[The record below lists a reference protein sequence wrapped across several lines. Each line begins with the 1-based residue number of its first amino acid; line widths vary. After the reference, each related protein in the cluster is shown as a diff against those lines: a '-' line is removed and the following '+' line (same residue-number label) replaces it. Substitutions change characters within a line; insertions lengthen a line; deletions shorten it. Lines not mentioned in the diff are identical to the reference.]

1 MSASRCFVNIIPQEI
16 YKICRNTRCGEIIC
30 RIDPIYGGAFLLTFT
45 SFLFRQERCPKEADS
60 RGVES
65 RAPARQSHPLRIPRR
80 ALTTPLEHLNLQ
92 PVPNKNVPIFVR
104 QFGSVRR
111 GIPKGAHLLEAPLRP
126 LSLVTFL
133 CGHKKVTPTFVV
145 IRNGFLTYYELTQLY
160 IGSIL
165 HIISPHL
172 VFRQIL

>member
-1 MSASRCFVNIIPQEI
+1 MVIAAVAAVRETTAAAAAAEAGWGAPIGAPILFMI
-16 YKICRNTRCGEIIC
+16 YT
-30 RIDPIYGGAFLLTFT
+30 P
-45 SFLFRQERCPKEADS
+45 FLFRQERCPKEADS

-111 GIPKGAHLLEAPLRP
+111 GIPKGAHLLEAPLR
-126 LSLVTFL
+126 LTSLVTFL
-133 CGHKKVTPTFVV
+133 FSDKKVT
-145 IRNGFLTYYELTQLY
+145 
-160 IGSIL
+160 
-165 HIISPHL
+165 
-172 VFRQIL
+172 